1 MENLRQVGLGSAVG
15 VQNPRI
21 VFGNHGVIAPI
32 DGSALPA
39 EPVTSTCAALRS

>member
-21 VFGNHGVIAPI
+21 VFGNHSVIAPAM
-32 DGSALPA
+32 GWHCPQN
-39 EPVTSTCAALRS
+39 R